1 MEAMD
6 ELYVQAH
13 GRWNVNE
20 FWLLW
25 ALRLFSTY
33 GEYGPSFVIYLKAI
47 ALQWPH
53 FQYNRDPFY
62 LSEW

>member
-13 GRWNVNE
+13 ERQNVNE
-20 FWLLW
+20 FWLLL

-47 ALQWPH
+47 ALQRPD
-53 FQYNRDPFY
+53 FQYSRDPFD